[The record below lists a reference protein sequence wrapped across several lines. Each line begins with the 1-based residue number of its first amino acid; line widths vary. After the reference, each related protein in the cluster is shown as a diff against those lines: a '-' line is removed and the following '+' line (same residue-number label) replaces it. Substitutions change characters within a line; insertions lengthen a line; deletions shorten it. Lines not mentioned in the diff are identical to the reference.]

1 MMTGKARMILIVVCL
16 VVYLSLCLLLV
27 GHKLKGLDLQ
37 ITVASQKIANEP
49 LDWVFSWFTLLGNI
63 EFTTLVIFFFCW
75 WLWRRGQTR
84 AALALFF
91 LFVFGNVV
99 ELAFKQRLE
108 ARPPELTF
116 YRGVFGLTLV
126 SVKTRYAFPSG
137 HIWRTTFL
145 ALVLGAL
152 LRARL
157 ARFSWHIPFVLTLFV
172 LVMAFSRIYI
182 GDHWF
187 SDVLGGMAL
196 AGMVFAFVDDR
207 GFAVRRLG
215 S

>member
-1 MMTGKARMILIVVCL
+1 MMTGKTRMILIVVCL

-27 GHKLKGLDLQ
+27 GHKLKGLDRQ
-37 ITVASQKIANEP
+37 ITVASQTIAIRA
-49 LDWVFSWFTLLGNI
+49 LDYVFSVFTLLGSI
-63 EFTTLVIFFFCW
+63 ELTTLVLLVFCW
-75 WLWRRGQTR
+75 WLWKHGQTH
-84 AALALFF
+84 AALVLFF
-91 LFVFGNVV
+91 LFVFGNAV

-116 YRGVFGLTLV
+116 YRGVFGLTLL

-137 HIWRTTFL
+137 HILRTTFL
-145 ALVLGAL
+145 ALVLGAF

-157 ARFSWHIPFVLTLFV
+157 ARFSWQIPFVLTFFV
-172 LVMAFSRIYI
+172 LVMAYSRIYI

-196 AGMVFAFVDDR
+196 AGMLFAFVDDR
-207 GFAVRRLG
+207 GFMIRRLG
-215 S
+215 G